1 MQETPDEIP
10 QGETPTTLSVFAFDG
25 LVDTL
30 RPGDRVEITG
40 VFKVPVL
47 SSPRAPCLS
56 GPLSGP
62 LVSPTSSPLSNRVWV
77 PFRACVEACPP
88 A

>member
-1 MQETPDEIP
+1 VQETPDEIP

-47 SSPRAPCLS
+47 SSPSA
-56 GPLSGP
+56 
-62 LVSPTSSPLSNRVWV
+62 LVG
-77 PFRACVEACPP
+77 ACIGASVQPHQ
-88 A
+88 